1 MASRIEQIIEEIEEY
16 IDGCK
21 YQALSSSKIIVNK
34 DELEELLNELRSKT
48 PEEIKRYQKIISNK
62 DAILADAQTKADA
75 IMAEAQE
82 KQAQMVQENEVM
94 QEAMNQANALLEQ
107 TRQQAQEILDNAT
120 QDANNIRMSAISYTD
135 DMLANL
141 EQIMSHATDTVG
153 AKYNTF
159 MSSLQ
164 SCYDIVSKNRQE
176 LSPQTGNTSN
186 YAAASQADEN
196 DEYEEDDE

>member
-1 MASRIEQIIEEIEEY
+1 MRW
-16 IDGCK
+16 DLRG
-21 YQALSSSKIIVNK
+21 IVF
-34 DELEELLNELRSKT
+34 
-48 PEEIKRYQKIISNK
+48 PF
-62 DAILADAQTKADA
+62 AQRADA

-141 EQIMSHATDTVG
+141 EQIMSHATDAVG
-153 AKYNTF
+153 AK
-159 MSSLQ
+159 
-164 SCYDIVSKNRQE
+164 
-176 LSPQTGNTSN
+176 
-186 YAAASQADEN
+186 
-196 DEYEEDDE
+196 

>member
-1 MASRIEQIIEEIEEY
+1 MSSRIEQIIEEIEEY
-16 IDGCK
+16 VDSCK
-21 YQALSSSKIIVNK
+21 FQPLSSTKIVVNK
-34 DELEELLNELRSKT
+34 EELEELLRELRMKT
-48 PEEIKRYQKIISNK
+48 PDEIKRYQKIISNK

-120 QDANNIRMSAISYTD
+120 QDANNIRLSAISYTD

-153 AKYNTF
+153 AKISITAIAVI
-159 MSSLQ
+159 MTL
-164 SCYDIVSKNRQE
+164 CYI
-176 LSPQTGNTSN
+176 L
-186 YAAASQADEN
+186 
-196 DEYEEDDE
+196 

>member
-62 DAILADAQTKADA
+62 EAILADAQAKADA
-75 IMAEAQE
+75 IIAKAQVKTDE
-82 KQAQMVQENEVM
+82 LVSEHQIN
-94 QEAMNQANALLEQ
+94 
-107 TRQQAQEILDNAT
+107 
-120 QDANNIRMSAISYTD
+120 DANNIRMGAMQYTD
-135 DMLANL
+135 DILRNL
-141 EQIMSHATDTVG
+141 EISISHAMDS
-153 AKYNTF
+153 AKARHENY

-164 SCYDIVSKNRQE
+164 EFYDVVSSNRAE
-176 LSPQTGNTSN
+176 LNPAAEDAVSDNT
-186 YAAASQADEN
+186 EN
-196 DEYEEDDE
+196 LPKIDISSDMLK